1 MSEHTSG
8 AALDFQRSGPAG
20 ASGGTVVVLLHGR
33 GSDMHDLQGLR
44 ALLPDA
50 WTLVTPQAPFPAA
63 PWGYGPGGAWYRYV
77 EGERVVVETMAE
89 SLARLDAFL
98 RALPATLGFQP
109 ERLVLGGFSQGGTM
123 SLAFALSHPGA
134 VDAVLNFSGFL
145 ASHVALDESG
155 GAPPRTP
162 IFWGHGT
169 GDPAIPFALAE
180 RGRARLRR
188 AGATVEA
195 HDYRIGHSIA
205 AEEVTAA
212 VAMVERLTR
221 SPRAAGE
228 AS

>member
-1 MSEHTSG
+1 MSEPTSDV
-8 AALDFQRSGPAG
+8 ALAFQRSGPSA
-20 ASGGTVVVLLHGR
+20 ASGGTALVLLHGR

-63 PWGYGPGGAWYRYV
+63 PWGYGPGGAWYRYI
-77 EGERVVVETMAE
+77 EGERVVVETMEE

-109 ERLVLGGFSQGGTM
+109 DRLVLGGFSQGGTM
-123 SLAFALSHPGA
+123 SLAYTLSRPGA
-134 VDAVLNFSGFL
+134 ADAALNFSGFL
-145 ASHVALDESG
+145 AAHVALDESG
-155 GAPPRTP
+155 GDPPRTP

-188 AGATVEA
+188 AGATLEA
-195 HDYRIGHSIA
+195 HDYRMGHSIA

-212 VAMVERLTR
+212 VAMIERLTR
-221 SPRAAGE
+221 SPRAAGG